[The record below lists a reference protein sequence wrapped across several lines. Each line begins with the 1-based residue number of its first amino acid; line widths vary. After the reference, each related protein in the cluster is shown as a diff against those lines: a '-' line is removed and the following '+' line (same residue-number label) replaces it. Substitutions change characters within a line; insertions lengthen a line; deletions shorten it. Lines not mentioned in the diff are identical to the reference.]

1 VFAYLPHL
9 NVILNALST
18 TLLITGFFCIR
29 SGLRDMHKRAM
40 ISAFVVSCLFILSY
54 ITYHFEVGSVSFR
67 GEGMVRTAYLMILG
81 SHTILAM
88 SVPPLAIVT
97 LLRGF
102 RGKFEL
108 HKALA
113 RWTLPAWLYVNV
125 TGIIV
130 YILVYHLN
138 PAI

>member
-18 TLLITGFFCIR
+18 TLLITGFLCIR
-29 SGLRDMHKRAM
+29 SGRRDLHKRAM
-40 ISAFVVSCLFILSY
+40 ISALAVSCLFILSY
-54 ITYHFEVGSVSFR
+54 VTYHFEVGSVSFR
-67 GEGMVRTAYLMILG
+67 GEGMVRTAYLIILG

-97 LLRGF
+97 LLRGL
-102 RGKFEL
+102 RGKFGL

-113 RWTLPAWLYVNV
+113 RWTLPVWLYVNV

-130 YILVYHLN
+130 YILVYQLN